1 MQSQFHIAQVNIGR
15 VRAPLDDPMLA
26 GFVARLADI
35 NALADATPGFV
46 WRLQTDAGDATAFR
60 PYDDDRIL
68 VNLSVWEGPEQLRAF
83 VYRSAHVEVM
93 RQRKSSFERFDG
105 MYYALWWI
113 PAGHIPSVEEAKQR
127 LAYLG
132 VHGESAH
139 SFSFAKLY
147 PAPDSPGSEPSI
159 GVVDQCPAD

>member
-1 MQSQFHIAQVNIGR
+1 MQGQFHIAQVNIGR
-15 VRAPLDDPMLA
+15 VHAPLDDPMLA

-35 NALADATPGFV
+35 NALADVTPGFV

-93 RQRKSSFERFDG
+93 RQRKSWFERFDG
-105 MYYALWWI
+105 MYYAL
-113 PAGHIPSVEEAKQR
+113 
-127 LAYLG
+127 
-132 VHGESAH
+132 
-139 SFSFAKLY
+139 
-147 PAPDSPGSEPSI
+147 
-159 GVVDQCPAD
+159 